1 MTIFWRKLKYNDS
14 HKNIIRIQL
23 KKEVETFHDRTE
35 CYYLKYAWYN
45 WRWHKIYD
53 KNEDFFGKI
62 SDTVIAIQIQL
73 EYNWKG
79 SGDVFV

>member
-1 MTIFWRKLKYNDS
+1 MHD
-14 HKNIIRIQL
+14 IIEDDIRYMI
-23 KKEVETFHDRTE
+23 KM
-35 CYYLKYAWYN
+35 
-45 WRWHKIYD
+45 KI
-53 KNEDFFGKI
+53 FFGKI